1 MEKYLFAIR
10 RAFVGDIYS
19 DTYESLSDGGPRC
32 YSEMTTFFKTI
43 ISICSVFFHAFLL
56 IFSTYF

>member
-1 MEKYLFAIR
+1 MEKYLFAIKK
-10 RAFVGDIYS
+10 AFVGDIYS

-43 ISICSVFFHAFLL
+43 ISICSVFFSY
-56 IFSTYF
+56 I